1 MILQRIIHL
10 AAWPSETQG
19 QRAICYKSSPTHT
32 NPPFAVGFPCLP
44 DRQALLSLP
53 VRQAGLA
60 DATYNS
66 FRALLILSLLIVS
79 PSFAQ
84 KTLSY
89 TDKAYEVQIKT
100 VQLYPDLGG
109 TRDYLQPAAT
119 SIQQQTMLLEFDDLQ
134 DHRDNYYVKLIH
146 CNYDWA
152 KSTLSDLD
160 FLENYNENPITDYA
174 LSINTHARYIHYRY
188 QVPPVKIPGNYLLI
202 AYRNDRSDVILS
214 KRMMIFHNQIA
225 LSKDNIFI
233 GAGTLQKGKQ
243 QFNFDLDYS
252 DIEILNPMETVHVSI
267 RQNQRW
273 DNAKINL
280 PPSFIRDSESQLEY
294 RFLDADK
301 QFDGGN
307 EFRFIDFR
315 SLNYPGQNTSKLN
328 RTVKP
333 YELFVA
339 TDGERSEQ
347 AYSQY
352 LDLDGNYLIENLD
365 VGEATLTG
373 NYLYVNFT
381 LKSSQLS
388 DGDVYVVGSFNN
400 YQRTPE
406 NKMTYNSA
414 GFYESRQFLKQG
426 LYNYQYVVDSGKG
439 DLNFIEGTHFETE
452 NVYEVLIYNRPF
464 RPNADLLLGYYLI
477 PVNPR

>member
-1 MILQRIIHL
+1 MNLQKTIHW
-10 AAWPSETQG
+10 AAC
-19 QRAICYKSSPTHT
+19 RAIRYKSVHAQNLRTS
-32 NPPFAVGFPCLP
+32 GFP
-44 DRQALLSLP
+44 LLS
-53 VRQAGLA
+53 RA
-60 DATYNS
+60 DGTYKPLHI
-66 FRALLILSLLIVS
+66 LLILSLSIISS

-84 KTLSY
+84 KILSF
-89 TDKAYEVQIKT
+89 TDKAYEAQIKT

-109 TRDYLQPAAT
+109 TRDYLQPTAT
-119 SIQQQTMLLEFDDLQ
+119 STQQQTMLLEFDDLQ

-146 CNYDWA
+146 CNYDWT
-152 KSTLSDLD
+152 KSNLNDLD

-174 LSINTHARYIHYRY
+174 FSINTHARYIHYRY

-202 AYRNDRSDVILS
+202 AYRNDRSDLILS

-225 LSKDNIFI
+225 LSKDNMFI
-233 GAGTLQKGKQ
+233 GAGTLQRGKQ

-252 DIEILNPMETVHVSI
+252 DFEILNPMETVHVTI

-280 PPSFIRDSESQLEY
+280 PPSFIRDSQSQMEY

-307 EFRFIDFR
+307 EFRFVDFR
-315 SLNYPGQNTSKLN
+315 SLNYPGQNTGKLN
-328 RTVKP
+328 RGAKP
-333 YELFVA
+333 YELYVA
-339 TDGERSEQ
+339 TDAARSEQ

-352 LDLDGNYLIENLD
+352 LDLDGSYIIENLD

-373 NYLYVNFT
+373 NYLYVNFI

-388 DGDVYVVGSFNN
+388 TDVYVVGSFNN
-400 YQRTPE
+400 YQRTEE
-406 NKMTYNSA
+406 NKMIYNSA

-426 LYNYQYVVDSGKG
+426 LYNYQYVVDSP
-439 DLNFIEGTHFETE
+439 NASTSIEGSHFETE

>member
-1 MILQRIIHL
+1 LEHKLNNYSFSFEVMNLQKTIHW

-19 QRAICYKSSPTHT
+19 HWAIHFKSVHTQSPLTS
-32 NPPFAVGFPCLP
+32 GFP
-44 DRQALLSLP
+44 LLSL
-53 VRQAGLA
+53 A
-60 DATYNS
+60 DGTYKS
-66 FRALLILSLLIVS
+66 LHVLLILSLSIISS

-84 KTLSY
+84 KTLNF
-89 TDKAYEVQIKT
+89 TDKSYEAQIKT

-146 CNYDWA
+146 CNYDWT
-152 KSTLSDLD
+152 KSTLNDLD

-174 LSINTHARYIHYRY
+174 FSINTHARYIHYRY

-202 AYRNDRSDVILS
+202 AYRNDRSDIILS

-233 GAGTLQKGKQ
+233 GAGTLQRGKQ

-252 DIEILNPMETVHVSI
+252 DIEILNPMENVHVTI

-273 DNAKINL
+273 DNAKVNL
-280 PPSFIRDSESQLEY
+280 PPSFIRDGQSQMEY

-307 EFRFIDFR
+307 EFRFVDFR
-315 SLNYPGQNTSKLN
+315 SLNYPGQNTGKLN
-328 RTVKP
+328 RGIKP
-333 YELFVA
+333 YELYVA
-339 TDGERSEQ
+339 LDGARNEQ

-365 VGEATLTG
+365 VGEASLTG
-373 NYLYVNFT
+373 NYLYVNFI
-381 LKSSQLS
+381 LKSPPITNA
-388 DGDVYVVGSFNN
+388 DVYVVGSFNN
-400 YQRTPE
+400 YQRSEE
-406 NKMTYNSA
+406 NKMTQNTEGY
-414 GFYESRQFLKQG
+414 YESRQFLKQG
-426 LYNYQYVVDSGKG
+426 LYNYQYVVDSPKTSATA
-439 DLNFIEGTHFETE
+439 IEGSHFETE

>member
-1 MILQRIIHL
+1 MEHKLNNYSFSFEVMILQTIIDL
-10 AAWPSETQG
+10 AG
-19 QRAICYKSSPTHT
+19 GRAIRSYSSPQRTFQRFVAGY
-32 NPPFAVGFPCLP
+32 P
-44 DRQALLSLP
+44 LLSLP
-53 VRQAGLA
+53 DV
-60 DATYNS
+60 TYHS
-66 FRALLILSLLIVS
+66 LHTLLILSLLNIAS

-84 KTLSY
+84 KKLSY
-89 TDKAYEVQIKT
+89 TDKAYEAQIKT
-100 VQLYPDLGG
+100 VQLYPDFGG

-146 CNYDWA
+146 CNYDWT
-152 KSTLSDLD
+152 KSNLNDLD

-174 LSINTHARYIHYRY
+174 FSINTHARYIHYRY

-202 AYRNDRSDVILS
+202 AYRNDRSDLILS

-225 LSKDNIFI
+225 LSKDNLFI
-233 GAGTLQKGKQ
+233 GAGTLQTSKQ

-252 DIEILNPMETVHVSI
+252 SIEILNPMQNVHVTI

-280 PPSFIRDSESQLEY
+280 QPNFIRDSQSQLEY
-294 RFLDADK
+294 RFLDADN

-307 EFRFIDFR
+307 EFRFVDFR
-315 SLNYPGQNTSKLN
+315 SLNSPGQNTGKLN
-328 RTVKP
+328 RGVKP
-333 YELFVA
+333 FELFVA
-339 TDGERSEQ
+339 IDGGRGDQ
-347 AYSQY
+347 RYSQY

-365 VGEATLTG
+365 VGEAALTG
-373 NYLYVNFT
+373 NYVYVNFI
-381 LKSSQLS
+381 LKSPPIA
-388 DGDVYVVGSFNN
+388 GANVYVVGSFNN
-400 YQRTPE
+400 YQRTE
-406 NKMTYNSA
+406 ESKMIQNTDGY
-414 GFYESRQFLKQG
+414 YESRQFLKQG
-426 LYNYQYVVDSGKG
+426 LYNYQYVVDSS
-439 DLNFIEGTHFETE
+439 NASTSIEGSHFETE

>member
-1 MILQRIIHL
+1 MNLQKTIHWS
-10 AAWPSETQG
+10 APRCTHSNAQCHRG
-19 QRAICYKSSPTHT
+19 RAIRYKSVHT
-32 NPPFAVGFPCLP
+32 QTQHTSGFP
-44 DRQALLSLP
+44 LLSL
-53 VRQAGLA
+53 A
-60 DATYNS
+60 DGTYNS
-66 FRALLILSLLIVS
+66 LSLLLILSLSTISS

-89 TDKAYEVQIKT
+89 TEKSYEVQIKT

-146 CNYDWA
+146 CNYDWT
-152 KSTLSDLD
+152 KSTLNDLD

-174 LSINTHARYIHYRY
+174 FSINTHTRYIHYRY
-188 QVPPVKIPGNYLLI
+188 QVPHVKIPGNYLLI
-202 AYRNDRSDVILS
+202 VYRNDRSDIILS

-225 LSKDNIFI
+225 LSKDNLFI
-233 GAGTLQKGKQ
+233 GSGTLQRGKQ

-252 DIEILNPMETVHVSI
+252 SIEILNPMENMHVTI

-280 PPSFIRDSESQLEY
+280 PPSFIRDSQSQMEY

-307 EFRFIDFR
+307 EFRFVDFR
-315 SLNYPGQNTSKLN
+315 SLNYPGQNTGKLN

-333 YELFVA
+333 YELYVA
-339 TDGERSEQ
+339 IDGQRSEQ

-365 VGEATLTG
+365 VGEASLTG
-373 NYLYVNFT
+373 NYLYVNFI
-381 LKSSQLS
+381 LKSPPIANA
-388 DGDVYVVGSFNN
+388 DVYVVGSFNN
-400 YQRTPE
+400 YQRSEE
-406 NKMTYNSA
+406 NKMIQNTEGY
-414 GFYESRQFLKQG
+414 YESRQFLKQG
-426 LYNYQYVVDSGKG
+426 LYNYQYVVDSPKTSATA
-439 DLNFIEGTHFETE
+439 IEGTHFETE